1 MLTGKFLLA
10 VIAITFATTLIQWFF
25 IGYLFHK
32 YQALTPSTW
41 RKESSRSYAASMVI
55 ALVFAFLFVTL
66 FFLVIGKAVPLD
78 LIHGVGFGVL
88 LWACFSLTF
97 ELNSAIY
104 VNFSR
109 MFTLGKCL
117 SSLVEYAAAGAL
129 TAALL

>member
-10 VIAITFATTLIQWFF
+10 VIAVTFATTLIQWFF
-25 IGYLFHK
+25 IGFLFHK
-32 YQALTPSTW
+32 YQALTPSVW
-41 RKESSRSYAASMVI
+41 RKESSRSYAASTVI

-66 FFLVIGKAVPLD
+66 FFLVIEKAGPLD
-78 LIHGVGFGVL
+78 LVHGIGFGVL

-129 TAALL
+129 AAALL